1 MQVIYYDSNSIL
13 KTLNLQQNKSKNFHI
28 EFIEALNPCKILADN
43 TEFILDQYD
52 IVISKHFQN
61 VKVIG
66 QTNPVIRWY
75 AVELKYPAPLNQ
87 YLVADNALI
96 HDLMN
101 IKNQKVNYIVFRNL
115 DNQICHSYLN
125 SLELII
131 NQSDHD
137 QYFTFQAQGITGLLF
152 TELLHKHRKKIGK
165 SVSRFPSNDVKYA
178 SRDSQSGAIMTYLA
192 VHNGNVT
199 LQQMAD
205 HFGYQKNYLSRLC
218 KNLFDLDFIHL
229 RLNIRMNLAS
239 EHLRLTN
246 MSINE
251 ISSELGYR
259 ESSTFIQNF
268 IKAKHMTPASYRNL
282 YQKQQSEN
290 AHPEDP

>member
-1 MQVIYYDSNSIL
+1 M
-13 KTLNLQQNKSKNFHI
+13 
-28 EFIEALNPCKILADN
+28 AGN

-137 QYFTFQAQGITGLLF
+137 QYFTFQAQGIRDCYSQNCCTSI
-152 TELLHKHRKKIGK
+152 ERKLEK
-165 SVSRFPSNDVKYA
+165 VCPVFLQMMSNMPV
-178 SRDSQSGAIMTYLA
+178 AI
-192 VHNGNVT
+192 H
-199 LQQMAD
+199 
-205 HFGYQKNYLSRLC
+205 S
-218 KNLFDLDFIHL
+218 
-229 RLNIRMNLAS
+229 
-239 EHLRLTN
+239 
-246 MSINE
+246 
-251 ISSELGYR
+251 
-259 ESSTFIQNF
+259 
-268 IKAKHMTPASYRNL
+268 PAQL
-282 YQKQQSEN
+282 
-290 AHPEDP
+290 